1 MPHKKPVPDPLH
13 VTNLVS
19 PPVLED
25 LRKSYQD
32 GKLRILVGAG
42 SSIASGL
49 PNWSTLNRRLVSS
62 FFSRST
68 LAECLSSIKEID
80 INGKEIMSLLT
91 HKVYEDEELRALEQ
105 VFEEE
110 FGKDAMID
118 LLRDQISEIARLC
131 DAKGTA
137 ENLFDSYLYEALYKD
152 AYPRNKLQSLHY
164 ELACAALGNKERAL
178 YTINYD
184 DVLEDALRAILHAS
198 GAKEDFEKVESI
210 VKGNVRD
217 LSVVHLHGYLPHDAR
232 RSRGKII
239 LSERDYLSDNG
250 GWADSVLKNLIQF
263 DDTDLLLV
271 GTSLSDPRI
280 KRLLHKRLEAK
291 KLAGKGEGKV
301 YAILSRNQA
310 SESVD
315 LAQKRAREIVKAYSE
330 LYWKSWDIS
339 PIFIDNYELVPC
351 IIRQIRLGLNPSE
364 WVMKGRDF
372 LKAQKLYETLYSDE
386 KQVEGQYYL
395 MRQYAFLRDK
405 FEIPLDEQINI
416 NVFIPSEDDP
426 GQIQLGFQFAG
437 DFRKMKQNSKWV
449 PVAPA
454 EKALSWQFELAPYYH
469 QVNDKLYFQILDE
482 PHAKARR
489 LNVSSW
495 SKVQGASGFSLLS
508 GTALDA
514 SNESKWFYYNFEKTQ
529 LDTWDK
535 ERVYSSLLA
544 IPVYDSPEW
553 VPLAVISLTSTKKQ
567 PFWQRLDQNDQRNLF
582 RSLRSTVR
590 NLLRYKSSY

>member
-1 MPHKKPVPDPLH
+1 MPHKKPTFDPLH

-19 PPVLED
+19 PPVLAD
-25 LRKSYQD
+25 LRQSYQD

-49 PNWSTLNRRLVSS
+49 PNWSTFNRRLVSN

-68 LAECLSSIKEID
+68 LAECLGSIKEID
-80 INGKEIMSLLT
+80 VNGKEIMSLLT

-105 VFEEE
+105 AFEDE

-131 DAKGTA
+131 ATKDSA
-137 ENLFDSYLYEALYKD
+137 ENLFDSYLHEALYKD
-152 AYPRNKLQSLHY
+152 ANPRNKLQPLHY
-164 ELACAALGNKERAL
+164 ELACAALGNTEERTL

-184 DVLEDALRAILHAS
+184 DLLEDALRTVLRAS
-198 GAKEDFEKVESI
+198 GKETKGVKSI
-210 VKGNVRD
+210 AQGNVGD
-217 LSVVHLHGYLPHDAR
+217 LSVVHLHGYLPRSGR
-232 RSRGKII
+232 RSKGKII
-239 LSERDYLSDNG
+239 LSERDYLSDSE
-250 GWADSVLKNLIQF
+250 GWADNILKNLIQF

-291 KLAGKGEGKV
+291 KLAGKDRGKV
-301 YAILSRNQA
+301 YAILSRNQGGD
-310 SESVD
+310 SID
-315 LAQKRAREIVKAYSE
+315 LAQKRAKEIVKAYSE

-339 PIFIDNYELVPC
+339 VIFIDNYELVPC
-351 IIRQIRLGLNPSE
+351 LIRQIRLGLNPGE
-364 WVMKGRDF
+364 WVTKGRDY
-372 LKAQKLYETLYSDE
+372 LKARKFYETLYSDE
-386 KQVEGQYYL
+386 KQVGGQVYL

-416 NVFIPSEDDP
+416 NVFIPCEDES

-437 DFRKMKQNSKWV
+437 DFRKLKQNSKWV
-449 PVAPA
+449 PIATG

-469 QVNDKLYFQILDE
+469 QVNDKLYFQTLDE
-482 PHAKARR
+482 KHAKVRR
-489 LNVSSW
+489 LDVSSW

-514 SNESKWFYYNFEKTQ
+514 SNESKWFYYNFEETQ
-529 LDTWDK
+529 LNTWDK

-553 VPLAVISLTSTKKQ
+553 VPVAVISLTSTKKQ
-567 PFWQRLDQNDQRNLF
+567 PFWQRLDQDEQRNLF

-590 NLLRYKSSY
+590 NLLGYESSF